1 LNKLKQKPME
11 LLMKLKLRRTKKK
24 SLNNNQNKL
33 KTQLKFKLRKNLREK
48 VERSDRI
55 VKKPKKNQLSKKLR
69 NNLLKVLLGLK
80 ITKRKK
86 LCQLKGPKTLRLELN
101 NNGYQKKLF
110 KRIIMSKKTLSQL
123 NKMKN

>member
-1 LNKLKQKPME
+1 
-11 LLMKLKLRRTKKK
+11 MKLKLRRTKKK

-33 KTQLKFKLRKNLREK
+33 KAQLKFKLRKNLREK

-55 VKKPKKNQLSKKLR
+55 VKRPKKNQLSKKLR
-69 NNLLKVLLGLK
+69 NNLLKVLPRLK

-86 LCQLKGPKTLRLELN
+86 IAQLKSPKTLRLELN
-101 NNGYQKKLF
+101 NNGCQKKLF
-110 KRIIMSKKTLSQL
+110 KRITMSKKTLSPL